1 MRAAQLTS
9 PKTLEIIE
17 TEVPIPNEDEI
28 LVKLETISVCGSDLR
43 KYDAVL
49 PEEEYP
55 LEIGKPNH
63 ECIGIVVESKSNL
76 YKEGDR
82 VIVLAS
88 KSDGLKEYMTEH
100 ETNAVLVPNY
110 GDPAVWLMCQPMGT
124 VLFSCQETGSFLGK
138 NVAILGQGPIGLNF
152 TSLVAAG
159 GAKNV
164 ITTDLLDNRLEVSK
178 NIGATHTINPSKS
191 NPLQVV
197 EEITD
202 GELVDIVIEA
212 AGEESTLNQC
222 FDLVKRQGFVT
233 LFGVQWNDNLN
244 LEIGTMFDKQ
254 IKLIATSSARSGRRN
269 IAVEQT
275 ISLVDQNRLSLDH
288 LITHRK
294 TFDEVQEAYDM
305 YSDKTENCLKVVM
318 EF

>member
-1 MRAAQLTS
+1 MKAAQLTS
-9 PKTLEIIE
+9 PKTLKLVDIEIP
-17 TEVPIPNEDEI
+17 TPDNDEI

-43 KYDAVL
+43 KFDAVL
-49 PEEEYP
+49 PEEQYP

-63 ECIGIVVESKSNL
+63 ECIGIVVESKSDL

-88 KSDGLKEYMTEH
+88 QSDGLKEYMTEH
-100 ETNAVLVPNY
+100 ESNAVLVPNN

-124 VLFSCQETGSFLGK
+124 VLYSCQETGSFLGK
-138 NVAILGQGPIGLNF
+138 NVAILGQGPIGLSF

-178 NIGATHTINPSKS
+178 NIGATHTINPKKN
-191 NPLQVV
+191 NPIEII
-197 EEITD
+197 EEITN

-212 AGEESTLNQC
+212 AGEETTLNQC
-222 FDLVKRQGFVT
+222 FEFVKRQGFVT

-244 LEIGTMFDKQ
+244 LEVGTMFDKQ

-275 ISLVDQNRLSLDH
+275 ISLVEQNRLSLDH

-294 TFDEVQEAYDM
+294 TFNEVQEAYDM
-305 YSDKTENCLKVVM
+305 YSNKTDNCLKIVM